1 MRLSHPLAVGELR
14 LRATPLADLHK
25 TCTINQKHTADA
37 GSNDES
43 PSFALKSIKAT
54 EIGLLMLSSQQQAAT
69 DAFLQEDTEQTSM
82 ALLKE
87 SEG

>member
-1 MRLSHPLAVGELR
+1 
-14 LRATPLADLHK
+14 
-25 TCTINQKHTADA
+25 
-37 GSNDES
+37 
-43 PSFALKSIKAT
+43 
-54 EIGLLMLSSQQQAAT
+54 MLSSQQQAAT